1 MAPTNNSILLCMDM
15 DRTAL
20 PNGQQAE
27 SPQARDVLRRL
38 ARRPELIISYVS
50 GRRKELQMEAIRE
63 FDLPEPAYSVADVG
77 TSIYEVVEGDWT
89 LLKAWHAEISR
100 SWRGRTSRDLGAL
113 LDDVEELRLQ
123 EPEAQGK
130 FKLSYFAKAD
140 LDHEALVQRIER
152 RLESDGCRAS
162 VIWSVDETT
171 NTGLLDILPERA
183 DKRHAVE
190 FLMQHTGVKPE
201 RMVYAGDS
209 GNDLPVLTSGLQA
222 VLVANATE
230 EVRQRAREGARRH
243 GSPDKLY
250 LARGDFSGM
259 NGNYAAGILEGL
271 AHFLPETRPWME

>member
-1 MAPTNNSILLCMDM
+1 MKPTSTSILLCMDM
-15 DRTAL
+15 DRTVL

-171 NTGLLDILPERA
+171 NTGLVDILPERA

-209 GNDLPVLTSGLQA
+209 GNDLPVL
-222 VLVANATE
+222 
-230 EVRQRAREGARRH
+230 
-243 GSPDKLY
+243 
-250 LARGDFSGM
+250 
-259 NGNYAAGILEGL
+259 
-271 AHFLPETRPWME
+271 